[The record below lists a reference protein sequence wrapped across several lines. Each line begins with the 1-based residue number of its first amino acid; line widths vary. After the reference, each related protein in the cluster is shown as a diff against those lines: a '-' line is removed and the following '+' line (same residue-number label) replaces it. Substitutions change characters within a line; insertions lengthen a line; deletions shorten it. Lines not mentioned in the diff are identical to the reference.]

1 MNFAAWAGK
10 RSKWSPEAIV
20 PSNTRP
26 GGEPPRNT
34 DCSPRAAPITTGR
47 ERVLSS
53 RVACRRCPRGLR
65 RYGRSGPTSVA
76 QFFSVHPENPQPRLI
91 RQAVDIIRGGG
102 VIAYPT
108 DSCYALGCH
117 IGDKAAMERIRR
129 IRDVDERHHFTLV
142 CRNLSEVGQFAKVDN
157 IQYRLIRANTPGS
170 YTFILRAT
178 RDVPRRLLHPR
189 HTIGVR
195 IPDHTVAMALL
206 DELGEPLLS
215 STLILPA
222 HGVALNDAQEIRRFL
237 EHQVDLVIDSGP
249 CDGEVTTVIDLATD
263 APRLVR
269 EGRGDIRP
277 FGFVKEA
284 LH

>member
-1 MNFAAWAGK
+1 K
-10 RSKWSPEAIV
+10 
-20 PSNTRP
+20 T
-26 GGEPPRNT
+26 
-34 DCSPRAAPITTGR
+34 
-47 ERVLSS
+47 
-53 RVACRRCPRGLR
+53 
-65 RYGRSGPTSVA
+65 
-76 QFFSVHPENPQPRLI
+76 
-91 RQAVDIIRGGG
+91 
-102 VIAYPT
+102 
-108 DSCYALGCH
+108 
-117 IGDKAAMERIRR
+117 AMERIRR

-157 IQYRLIRANTPGS
+157 LQYRLIRANTPGS

-178 RDVPRRLLHPR
+178 REVPRRLLTPR

-195 IPDHTVAMALL
+195 IPDHVVAQALL
-206 DELGEPLLS
+206 EALGEPLLS

-222 HGVALNDAQEIRRFL
+222 HGQPLNDAQEIRRFL
-237 EHQVDLVIDSGP
+237 EHQVDLVIDAGP
-249 CDGEVTTVIDLATD
+249 CGGEVTTVIDLAAD

>member
-1 MNFAAWAGK
+1 M
-10 RSKWSPEAIV
+10 
-20 PSNTRP
+20 
-26 GGEPPRNT
+26 
-34 DCSPRAAPITTGR
+34 
-47 ERVLSS
+47 
-53 RVACRRCPRGLR
+53 
-65 RYGRSGPTSVA
+65 A

-91 RQAVDIIRGGG
+91 RQAVDIIRRGG
-102 VIAYPT
+102 VVAYPT

-117 IGDKAAMERIRR
+117 IGDKHAMERIRR

-142 CRNLSEVGQFAKVDN
+142 CRSLSEVGQFAKVDN
-157 IQYRLIRANTPGS
+157 LQYRLIRANTPGR

-178 RDVPRRLLHPR
+178 RDVPRRLLTPR

-195 IPDHTVAMALL
+195 IPDHPVALALL
-206 DELGEPLLS
+206 DGLGEPLVS

-222 HGVALNDAQEIRRFL
+222 HGQALNDPQDIRRHL

-249 CDGEVTTVIDLATD
+249 CNGEVTTVVDLSGD

-269 EGRGDIRP
+269 EGRGDTRP

>member
-1 MNFAAWAGK
+1 M
-10 RSKWSPEAIV
+10 
-20 PSNTRP
+20 
-26 GGEPPRNT
+26 
-34 DCSPRAAPITTGR
+34 
-47 ERVLSS
+47 
-53 RVACRRCPRGLR
+53 
-65 RYGRSGPTSVA
+65 A
-76 QFFSVHPENPQPRLI
+76 QYFSVHPDNPQPRLI
-91 RQAVDIIRGGG
+91 RHAVEIIRKGG

-129 IRDVDERHHFTLV
+129 IRDVDERHHLTLV

-157 IQYRLIRANTPGS
+157 MQYRLIRANTPGS

-189 HTIGVR
+189 HTIGIR

-206 DELGEPLLS
+206 EELAEPLLS

-222 HGVALNDAQEIRRFL
+222 HGVALNDAQEIRRHL
-237 EHQVDLVIDSGP
+237 EHNLDLVIDSGP
-249 CDGEVTTVIDLATD
+249 CNGEVTTVIDLAGD
-263 APRLVR
+263 QPVLLR
-269 EGRGDIRP
+269 EGKGDVRA
-277 FGFVKEA
+277 FGFVKQA